1 MHNRSQGRLFS
12 NMSKCTCTGFI
23 WNGVDEWCN
32 APLSNLPV
40 FVDEETYPFIP
51 FTFGF
56 TFMSEIM
63 HVPHGGNALCLL
75 HVWIEYVHAMFW
87 ISSTYALF
95 NILPEDIL
103 CQVSFLM
110 SMQKVCFWTSS
121 ELVNVKSVTC
131 LHSYEMEWCF
141 QQAWCMFVLLL
152 LWLDGNRPHIAW
164 VSFIWFLYLRLVHA
178 FALLFLLP
186 QQCTH
191 KFHPGLLFFD
201 KMFTASALPAFKVYL
216 PNFQTT
222 HIMFPSLTIFQMLSI
237 CAFKSDSTQCRK
249 LPSLYNIRTNRLIY
263 VARDVP
269 KVRRARHSWKIP

>member
-121 ELVNVKSVTC
+121 ELVNVKNATC

-191 KFHPGLLFFD
+191 KFHPGLLFF
-201 KMFTASALPAFKVYL
+201 
-216 PNFQTT
+216 
-222 HIMFPSLTIFQMLSI
+222 
-237 CAFKSDSTQCRK
+237 
-249 LPSLYNIRTNRLIY
+249 
-263 VARDVP
+263 
-269 KVRRARHSWKIP
+269 W